1 MSEQKVYS
9 PRFEAEVMARFDAL
23 DSRAARVVLGV
34 EREAEAFALF
44 RTEVCEFSVE
54 VAEVKKLV
62 MRIDER
68 LTAILKTPTVSGA

>member
-23 DSRAARVVLGV
+23 AARVVLGV